1 MNGNVTAPDLLQ
13 RLRDNH
19 DNYTIEAPGMLR
31 ETHRFRTLADFQLRN
46 ADLPIMNELRN
57 HVMTTDYNRL
67 KDFNINLDSNAPI
80 STAFPGPPQ
89 FVSADL
95 PFKYEYEQATGVVF
109 LRDESGN
116 LTSKNTSAAP
126 RRVTWGLPPDCEDI
140 PQEAPLEIP
149 IRNPQGDMLPRAI
162 EELQKLLARR
172 PLVTK
177 RVALNAM
184 PPVSDSIFK
193 EATQYVGYSF
203 KAGPWRD
210 SLIKY
215 GVDPRKDPKYRFFQ
229 TMTFQL
235 DKEAFKSA
243 PENARVGDGNHN
255 TLWARTL
262 RHKRADPITHIFD
275 GKSVTANGKTWQ
287 ICDIE
292 DPILKDIFDTNNI
305 RSECDAYQWG
315 WYHNGTVA
323 KGRAIMK
330 DKMRYLFA
338 GEVPPAEDYVP
349 IAAMP
354 EIVTSNSCHLSRE
367 NYGLHISQMSLDM
380 RNIAKN
386 LEHQR
391 VGSSKRWSAK
401 QNGGVAKDE
410 EGQEGEEEGNDDTN
424 VREAGVDEDG
434 NEDGEGQGDFDEAD
448 DTQVGAEGDA
458 EGGAEE

>member
-1 MNGNVTAPDLLQ
+1 
-13 RLRDNH
+13 
-19 DNYTIEAPGMLR
+19 
-31 ETHRFRTLADFQLRN
+31 
-46 ADLPIMNELRN
+46 
-57 HVMTTDYNRL
+57 
-67 KDFNINLDSNAPI
+67 
-80 STAFPGPPQ
+80 
-89 FVSADL
+89 
-95 PFKYEYEQATGVVF
+95 
-109 LRDESGN
+109 
-116 LTSKNTSAAP
+116 
-126 RRVTWGLPPDCEDI
+126 
-140 PQEAPLEIP
+140 
-149 IRNPQGDMLPRAI
+149 MLPRAI
-162 EELQKLLARR
+162 EELQKLLEVR

-215 GVDPRKDPKYRFFQ
+215 GVDPRKDPKYRFYQ

-235 DKEAFKSA
+235 DREAFKLA
-243 PENARVGDGNHN
+243 PESAKVGDGNHNHN

-262 RHKRADPITHIFD
+262 RHKRADPTTHIFD
-275 GKSVTANGKTWQ
+275 GKNITANGKTWQ
-287 ICDIE
+287 ICDIT
-292 DPILKDIFDTNNI
+292 DPIVHDIFHTDNI
-305 RSECDAYQWG
+305 RTECDAYQWG

-338 GEVPPAEDYVP
+338 GEVPPAEDYIP

-354 EIVTSNSCHLSRE
+354 EIVTSNSCHLGRE
-367 NYGLHISQMSLDM
+367 AYGLHISQMSLDM

-401 QNGGVAKDE
+401 QSGGGAKDDE
-410 EGQEGEEEGNDDTN
+410 TQEGGDEGNDDGN

-434 NEDGEGQGDFDEAD
+434 NEDGEGQGDFDEVDDIQMDVDVEGNGEAD
-448 DTQVGAEGDA
+448 AAV
-458 EGGAEE
+458 EE